1 MASVL
6 SKLDRNAN
14 GEFIVAKRKR
24 GIGAVFLFGI
34 IVGADLIV
42 SGLVCLL
49 FGVLDFEVAIMAV
62 IGIPMLILGIVNSV
76 KYFSLPKYAITYKD
90 GAFRLPKKTTCKP
103 SEFGDISIK
112 KTQNLVIVQ
121 IYAGTLYYS
130 VNGEKRVM
138 HYLADIEQ
146 VEADIVQIK
155 REYTQSLYGEKI
167 KQSQSAQPVKKEE
180 VKPPEEVVP
189 TLQPVQAVQ
198 LEQPEHTEQTEQ
210 TETEKREEKSEQ
222 LTEAENIKL
231 PDLPDLPDIN

>member
-34 IVGADLIV
+34 IAGADLIV

-62 IGIPMLILGIVNSV
+62 IGIPMLILGIVNSA

-167 KQSQSAQPVKKEE
+167 KQSQSAQPIKKEE
-180 VKPPEEVVP
+180 VKPPEEVIP
-189 TLQPVQAVQ
+189 TAQPEQPVQAAQ
-198 LEQPEHTEQTEQ
+198 PEQPEQTEI
-210 TETEKREEKSEQ
+210 EKRTEKSEQ

>member
-24 GIGAVFLFGI
+24 GIGAIFLFGI
-34 IVGADLIV
+34 IAGADLIV

-49 FGVLDFEVAIMAV
+49 FGVLDFEVAIMA
-62 IGIPMLILGIVNSV
+62 ILGIPMLILGIVNSA
-76 KYFSLPKYAITYKD
+76 KYFSLPKYAITYKA

-121 IYAGTLYYS
+121 IYSGTLYYS
-130 VNGEKRVM
+130 VKGEKRVM
-138 HYLADIEQ
+138 HYIADIEQ

-180 VKPPEEVVP
+180 VNPPEEVIP
-189 TLQPVQAVQ
+189 TEQPVQAAQ
-198 LEQPEHTEQTEQ
+198 LEQAAQPEQTEVK
-210 TETEKREEKSEQ
+210 ECKEKSEQ

-231 PDLPDLPDIN
+231 PDLPDLPDIH